1 MKTLKASS
9 LTLNAA
15 LLTAFYC
22 LSVFFL
28 IGTTN
33 FDFFGNRNWHDQQRM
48 AEGIFLVL
56 LLPIWLLKQTR
67 LGHKNQSKQAIPQYV
82 ANGFMLFG
90 TLGLASA
97 LLAQYLHWA
106 LLEWSLIL
114 SLLIGMLFIA
124 HLRMDAGERFDRV
137 MLGIFAA
144 ACLTYF
150 MGFSAAYFATLM
162 GDPLNA
168 WELFHGFS
176 NVRFFGQFQTMTLPL
191 LALLIYYSKSTLQK
205 TASFSLLSCWWML
218 AFVSGTRG
226 TWLGMLVAAMLI
238 GLTGWRPGRI
248 WLRLQATTAVI
259 GLCLYA
265 LLFYAVPYLT
275 GNVEQLINRLPDI
288 TGLSKREVIWEQAW
302 EIIKQHPLLGVGP
315 MHFAAIPNMVGA
327 HPHNSILQL
336 AAEWGIPA
344 MLLLVGFAVY
354 GLIRFS
360 AAIHRQR
367 FSLDRP
373 PMLQMVLFA
382 ALISAATQSLVDGVI
397 VMPYTQ
403 TVLMII
409 AGWALGVHLSA
420 TVALHTRQL
429 PAVTVI
435 IVTVAATLLLSTMV
449 YLALPQIPELRKRE
463 EVYISQH
470 GSHLLPRFWRQGWIA
485 E

>member
-1 MKTLKASS
+1 LKASS

-22 LSVFFL
+22 LAIFFL
-28 IGTTN
+28 IGTNN
-33 FDFFGNRNWHDQQRM
+33 FDFLGNRNWHDQQRI
-48 AEGIFLVL
+48 AEEIFLVL

-67 LGHKNQSKQAIPQYV
+67 LGQKNQSKQAIPQYA

-97 LLAQYLHWA
+97 LLAQYLLWA

-114 SLLIGMLFIA
+114 SLLISMLFIA

-137 MLGIFAA
+137 VLGIFAA

-150 MGFSAAYFATLM
+150 EGFSAAYFATLM

-176 NVRFFGQFQTMTLPL
+176 NVRFFGQFQSMTLPL
-191 LALLIYYSKSTLQK
+191 LALLVYYSKSTLQR
-205 TASFSLLSCWWML
+205 TTSFALLACWWML

-226 TWLGMLVAAMLI
+226 TWLGMLVAAVLI
-238 GLTGWRPGRI
+238 GLTRWRTGRT
-248 WLRLQATTAVI
+248 WLRLQATASAI
-259 GLCLYA
+259 GLGLYA
-265 LLFYAVPYLT
+265 LLFYAVPYWT

-302 EIIKQHPLLGVGP
+302 KIIKQHPLLGVGP
-315 MHFAAIPNMVGA
+315 MHFAAVPNMVGA

-360 AAIHRQR
+360 AAIHRQS

-373 PMLQMVLFA
+373 PMLQIALFA
-382 ALISAATQSLVDGVI
+382 ALVAASTQSLVDGVI

-403 TVLMII
+403 TVLMLI

-420 TVALHTRQL
+420 TATLHTRQL
-429 PAVTVI
+429 PTATMVMLTVT
-435 IVTVAATLLLSTMV
+435 ATLLLSTMV
-449 YLALPQIPELRKRE
+449 YVTLPQIPELKKRE
-463 EVYISQH
+463 DAYISQH
-470 GSHLLPRFWRQGWIA
+470 GGHLLPRFWRQGWIA
-485 E
+485 K